1 MPIASPT
8 IAVPRRIRK
17 TLINYGRHGS
27 DHVEVDCV
35 RHPSYTSFVTINYMQ
50 MLLDLM
56 EERQKWIEK
65 RDESLREISRLSE
78 LIRATMNM
86 IPAEQLARYEP
97 IFERIEKRP
106 AGLSTAIRACYTGG
120 TGFAAALRRDAEK
133 GSAEKDQRKDGA
145 GVAGREAEESQ
156 HGTAPTGSEEK
167 AWFTPVEIRDALK
180 RMGFPFEN
188 YKANPLASIHTT
200 LKRMVPAEM
209 EVKTLK
215 SGEKA
220 YRLKSAGEW
229 TQAFAEVREW
239 LRSSYSGAVQ
249 SAGSVIAVKRKKDAD
264 KQTPAEGEK
273 RGTSGSA

>member
-1 MPIASPT
+1 
-8 IAVPRRIRK
+8 
-17 TLINYGRHGS
+17 
-27 DHVEVDCV
+27 
-35 RHPSYTSFVTINYMQ
+35 MQ

-56 EERQKWIEK
+56 EERQKWIDK
-65 RDESLREISRLSE
+65 RDESIREISRLSE

-97 IFERIEKRP
+97 VFERIEKRP
-106 AGLSTAIRACYTGG
+106 AGLTTAIRACFTGG

-133 GSAEKDQRKDGA
+133 ASAGKDQRKDGA
-145 GVAGREAEESQ
+145 GVAGREAEESK
-156 HGTAPTGSEEK
+156 SETSD

-215 SGEKA
+215 GGEKA

-229 TQAFAEVREW
+229 TEAFAEVRQW
-239 LRSSYSGAVQ
+239 LRSSYSVVG
-249 SAGSVIAVKRKKDAD
+249 SAGSVIAVKRNKPEKDAD
-264 KQTPAEGEK
+264 KQTAAEGAK
-273 RGTSGSA
+273 RGTSGGA